1 MAGCRW
7 VGISRWLATLGLAV
21 IGAWVSG
28 QARASERVVAIGG
41 DITEIIYALGAEGR
55 LVGTDTTS
63 HYPAEAQ
70 KLPKVG
76 YLRALGAEGILSLA
90 PSLVIVSGDAGPQA
104 TLDQIRLAGVKL
116 VAVPSEESP
125 DGVVA
130 KIRSVAHALGLPDDG
145 QGLAAR
151 VAAGFA
157 RVKGA
162 PPPGKTAQKVLFI
175 LSVGRGAPLAGG
187 AGSSADR
194 MIRLAGGV
202 NAIDGFS
209 GYKPLSVEM
218 AIQAAPTAILV
229 IDRTL
234 DLMGGME
241 ALRRSPLVANT
252 PAGRN
257 GNLIVMDGMY
267 LLGFGP
273 RTPEAARDLA
283 VNLYGENGASGAG
296 TGAGEAAVAPA
307 R

>member
-1 MAGCRW
+1 M
-7 VGISRWLATLGLAV
+7 LEHTLGRDARLLEDRHELGKLPQRVENACQQGV
-21 IGAWVSG
+21 KHGQFGNVLGRRGAI
-28 QARASERVVAIGG
+28 APLH
-41 DITEIIYALGAEGR
+41 LGAAFPVGR
-55 LVGTDTTS
+55 
-63 HYPAEAQ
+63 
-70 KLPKVG
+70 
-76 YLRALGAEGILSLA
+76 
-90 PSLVIVSGDAGPQA
+90 
-104 TLDQIRLAGVKL
+104 
-116 VAVPSEESP
+116 
-125 DGVVA
+125 
-130 KIRSVAHALGLPDDG
+130 VAHALGLPDDG

-202 NAIDGFS
+202 NAINGFS

>member
-1 MAGCRW
+1 MAGRQW
-7 VGISRWLATLGLAV
+7 GSLGRWLAALCLVAA
-21 IGAWVSG
+21 GAWPGG
-28 QARASERVVAIGG
+28 QARATERVVAIGG
-41 DITEIIYALGAEGR
+41 DITEIVYALGEEAR
-55 LVGTDTTS
+55 LVGADTTS
-63 HYPAEAQ
+63 RYPADAQ
-70 KLPKVG
+70 SLPKVG

-90 PSLVIVSGDAGPQA
+90 PSLVIVNDDAGPLA

-116 VAVPSEESP
+116 VTVPSEESP

-130 KIRSVAHALGLPDDG
+130 KIRSVADALGLPDAG
-145 QGLAAR
+145 EELSSR

-157 RVKGA
+157 QLKVA
-162 PPPGKTAQKVLFI
+162 PPPGAAPQKVLFI

-202 NAIDGFS
+202 NAIDGFT

-229 IDRTL
+229 IDRTA
-234 DLMGGME
+234 DLMGGIE
-241 ALRRSPLVANT
+241 GLRRSPLVANT

-257 GNLIVMDGMY
+257 GHVIVMDGLY

-273 RTPEAARDLA
+273 RTPQAARDLSA
-283 VNLYGENGASGAG
+283 KLYGGSGA
-296 TGAGEAAVAPA
+296 AAAP
-307 R
+307 